1 MNLEKESQSN
11 TVEIFWLRRIAQN
24 QPTAWV
30 GRTRNR
36 EMVHISHRYGR
47 LEVCMRKPV
56 PGRAG
61 AFSWRKLVSF
71 EPEWLQSELE
81 LEENWS
87 KPGKAG
93 GGTLAAA
100 KREARMF
107 FEWKIRKELLA
118 SECPESGWSRGGVIT
133 LNQLVRWFSVWN
145 EALAKRNGSAETAL
159 RIEVTAWTDQPQRC
173 DGSLGRSINFPNVSL
188 NGGGRTYASF

>member
-1 MNLEKESQSN
+1 MNLEKESRSN

-36 EMVHISHRYGR
+36 EMVHISHRYGL

-56 PGRAG
+56 PGRSG

-87 KPGKAG
+87 NSRTAR

-100 KREARMF
+100 KREACMF
-107 FEWKIRKELLA
+107 FEWKIARELLA
-118 SECPESGWSRGGVIT
+118 HEPAQFGRHATEAIT
-133 LNQLVRWFSVWN
+133 LQQLVRWFPLWD

-159 RIEVTAWTDQPQRC
+159 RIEVTAWTDQPQRR
-173 DGSLGRSINFPNVSL
+173 DGSLGRSINFPNVSV
-188 NGGGRTYASF
+188 NGGGRTYA

>member
-1 MNLEKESQSN
+1 MNLEKESRSN

-30 GRTRNR
+30 GRTRKR

-47 LEVCMRKPV
+47 LEVCMRKPAESRV
-56 PGRAG
+56 G
-61 AFSWRKLVSF
+61 AFIWTRLISF
-71 EPEWLQSELE
+71 EPEWLESELE
-81 LEENWS
+81 LEDLWS

-107 FEWKIRKELLA
+107 FEWKIARELRA
-118 SECPESGWSRGGVIT
+118 PEPAQFGRRATEAIT
-133 LNQLVRWFSVWN
+133 LQQLVRWFSLWN
-145 EALAKRNGSAETAL
+145 EALAKRKGSAETAL

-173 DGSLGRSINFPNVSL
+173 DRSLGRSINFPNVSV
-188 NGGGRTYASF
+188 NGGGRTYV

>member
-1 MNLEKESQSN
+1 MNLEKESRSN

-87 KPGKAG
+87 NSRTAR

-107 FEWKIRKELLA
+107 FEWKIARELRA
-118 SECPESGWSRGGVIT
+118 HEPAQFGRHATEAIT
-133 LNQLVRWFSVWN
+133 LQQLVRWFSLWD

-159 RIEVTAWTDQPQRC
+159 RIEVTAWTDQFQRC
-173 DGSLGRSINFPNVSL
+173 DGSLGRSINFPNVSV
-188 NGGGRTYASF
+188 NGGGRTYA

>member
-1 MNLEKESQSN
+1 MNLEKESRSN

-47 LEVCMRKPV
+47 LEVCLRRPV

-87 KPGKAG
+87 NSRTAR

-107 FEWKIRKELLA
+107 FEWKIARELRA
-118 SECPESGWSRGGVIT
+118 HEPAQFGRQATEAIT
-133 LNQLVRWFSVWN
+133 LQQLVRWFSLWD

-159 RIEVTAWTDQPQRC
+159 RIEVTAWTDQPRRC
-173 DGSLGRSINFPNVSL
+173 DGSLGRSINFPNLSV
-188 NGGGRTYASF
+188 NGGGRTYA

>member
-1 MNLEKESQSN
+1 MNLEKESRSN

-56 PGRAG
+56 PSRAG

-87 KPGKAG
+87 NSRTAR

-107 FEWKIRKELLA
+107 FEWKIARELRA
-118 SECPESGWSRGGVIT
+118 HEPAQFGRHATEAIT
-133 LNQLVRWFSVWN
+133 LQQLVRWFSLWD

-159 RIEVTAWTDQPQRC
+159 RIEVTAWTDQPQRG
-173 DGSLGRSINFPNVSL
+173 DGSLGRSINFRNVSV
-188 NGGGRTYASF
+188 NGGGRTCA